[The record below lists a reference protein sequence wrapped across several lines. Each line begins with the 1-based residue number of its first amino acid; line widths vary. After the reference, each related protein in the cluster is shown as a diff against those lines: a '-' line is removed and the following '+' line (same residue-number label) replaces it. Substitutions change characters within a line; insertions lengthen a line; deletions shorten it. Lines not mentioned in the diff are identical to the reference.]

1 MRRFDKKQVIKESNE
16 LLEKKYLLSKNYIL
30 EQASVPDPTM
40 TTSPDV
46 PMDNT
51 TAGTT
56 VVTTKTKEK
65 VSTPKED
72 FELFKKELNTKGVS
86 PLEDV
91 VINNSNGKTIDI
103 DDTGQYTIYTANDDI
118 LQSGTFKS
126 KGIWPAKHIEL
137 TPENKPNIAYKLKN
151 ILIDIDKDLSEETP
165 LNFYDT
171 LESIVLKPKN
181 IKVIDGGYR
190 YTYYV
195 NTKNNITTYYVVD
208 FTGESDGTG
217 KFKIGYLTSGQG
229 GKWITNSDGTF
240 TKLGKVLTL
249 TSPKKV
255 FSVDKNGKI
264 DAALMGITGI
274 IKPEF
279 KG

>member
-16 LLEKKYLLSKNYIL
+16 LLEKKYLISKNYIL
-30 EQASVPDPTM
+30 EQAEEPDLTI

-51 TAGTT
+51 TA
-56 VVTTKTKEK
+56 VTTKTKEK

-103 DDTGQYTIYTANDDI
+103 DDTGKYTIKSSEDDE
-118 LQSGTFKS
+118 LQTGTFKS
-126 KGIWPAKHIEL
+126 KGVGPAKHIEL
-137 TPENKPNIAYKLKN
+137 TPKDKPNIEYKLKN
-151 ILIDIDKDLSEETP
+151 ILTDIDKNLSEITP

-171 LESIVLKPKN
+171 LKTIVLKPKN
-181 IKVIDGGYR
+181 LVAITGGYR

-195 NTKNNITTYYVVD
+195 NIKNNITTYYVVD
-208 FTGESDGTG
+208 FTGESYGTG

-249 TSPKKV
+249 TSPKQV
-255 FSVDKNGKI
+255 FSVDKKGKI
-264 DAALMGITGI
+264 DAALMSITGI

-279 KG
+279 KN

>member
-16 LLEKKYLLSKNYIL
+16 LLEKKYLLSKNYVL
-30 EQASVPDPTM
+30 EQDQTM
-40 TTSPDV
+40 TTSNDV
-46 PMDNT
+46 TMDNT

-56 VVTTKTKEK
+56 AVTTKTKEK

-86 PLEDV
+86 PLEGV

-103 DDTGQYTIYTANDDI
+103 DDTGKYTIKSSEDNE
-118 LQSGTFKS
+118 LQTGTFKS
-126 KGIWPAKHIEL
+126 KGVGPGKHIEL
-137 TPENKPNIAYKLKN
+137 TPKDKPNIEYKLKN
-151 ILIDIDKDLSEETP
+151 ILTDIDKNLSEITP

-171 LESIVLKPKN
+171 LKTIVLKPKN
-181 IKVIDGGYR
+181 LVVITGGYR

-195 NTKNNITTYYVVD
+195 NTKNNPITSYVVD
-208 FTGESDGTG
+208 FTGENDSEGNF
-217 KFKIGYLTSGQG
+217 KFGYLISGQG